1 MQAHLKSSLFEH
13 FPSMNRL
20 LREQLVGRT
29 VVDLSVEKDRTFI
42 SLDNGGVLEVPG
54 LCFEFHSP
62 HAH

>member
-1 MQAHLKSSLFEH
+1 
-13 FPSMNRL
+13 MNRL